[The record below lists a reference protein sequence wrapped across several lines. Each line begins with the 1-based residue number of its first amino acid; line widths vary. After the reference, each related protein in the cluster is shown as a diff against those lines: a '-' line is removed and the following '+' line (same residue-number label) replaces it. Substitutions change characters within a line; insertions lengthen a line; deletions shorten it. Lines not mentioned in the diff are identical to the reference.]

1 MWSLIATI
9 FLFINIAHS
18 RAITIPIVD
27 DRPVPQ
33 PGRVC
38 AYGDMD
44 KDRYTDLVVQRGSK
58 LFVLLQSE
66 SGAFKEDSKH
76 AVIDLGRNGEVYC
89 SVGDFNGE
97 ASPDILVTSVR
108 FNILYI

>member
-1 MWSLIATI
+1 M
-9 FLFINIAHS
+9 
-18 RAITIPIVD
+18 PIVD
-27 DRPVPQ
+27 DRTPIPQ

-66 SGAFKEDSKH
+66 AGVFKDDPKH
-76 AVIDLGRNGEVYC
+76 GMIDLGRNGEVYC

-97 ASPDILVTSVR
+97 ASPDILVTSVC
-108 FNILYI
+108 FLTFCFLLINDLFYV

>member
-1 MWSLIATI
+1 MWPLIVT
-9 FLFINIAHS
+9 LFVFIHIANAHGL
-18 RAITIPIVD
+18 TIPIVD
-27 DRPVPQ
+27 DRTPVPQ

-58 LFVLLQSE
+58 LVVLLQSE
-66 SGAFKEDSKH
+66 AGVFKEDTKRG
-76 AVIDLGRNGEVYC
+76 VIDLGRNGEVYC

-108 FNILYI
+108 FYAL